1 MAKNKIKQD
10 KGRIVV
16 YAIFFTIFIV
26 FSFICLY
33 PLFFCFINSMKSVAE
48 MALADYV
55 KAHDDEHTAEVYK
68 YTCEV
73 DGETYY
79 TPYSQTDRELLER
92 YL

>member
-48 MALADYV
+48 FYEEGGL
-55 KAHDDEHTAEVYK
+55 YK
-68 YTCEV
+68 MPDKWSLT
-73 DGETYY
+73 
-79 TPYSQTDRELLER
+79 
-92 YL
+92 